1 MAKGVTL
8 CPSPNRGANDALA
21 GSRQSLF
28 PALLLVLRV
37 RAMVNEGENKA
48 ILWIKDENKIQR
60 DLIHRRNGKISVIE
74 RDLSGGQRA
83 LIHILRNEYP
93 PSRELCNM
101 LASALE
107 PIGNSVL
114 QIIKRLRRRPG
125 RPSKIDGIK
134 GAINDAIELHDFG
147 PETERERKHPS
158 TKRPQA
164 AIGMKQK
171 KPTRKD
177 AIKIIASKKKI
188 GLTTA
193 YLIDKRYRNFLK
205 NKTK

>member
-1 MAKGVTL
+1 
-8 CPSPNRGANDALA
+8 
-21 GSRQSLF
+21 
-28 PALLLVLRV
+28 LVLRV

-60 DLIHRRNGKISVIE
+60 DLIYRRSGKISVIE

-93 PSRELCNM
+93 PSRELCNV

-125 RPSKIDGIK
+125 RLSKIDEIS
-134 GAINDAIELHDFG
+134 GAVRDAYDVHFIGPKIEQ
-147 PETERERKHPS
+147 ERRFPR

-164 AIGMKQK
+164 AAGTRQK
-171 KPTRKD
+171 KPD
-177 AIKIIASKKKI
+177 A
-188 GLTTA
+188 GGC
-193 YLIDKRYRNFLK
+193 DQNNCFRE
-205 NKTK
+205 

>member
-1 MAKGVTL
+1 
-8 CPSPNRGANDALA
+8 
-21 GSRQSLF
+21 
-28 PALLLVLRV
+28 LVLPV

-60 DLIHRRNGKISVIE
+60 DLIYWRSGKISVIE

-83 LIHILRNEYP
+83 LIDILRNEYP
-93 PSRELCNM
+93 PSRELCNV

-114 QIIKRLRRRPG
+114 QIINRLRRRPG
-125 RPSKIDGIK
+125 RPSKIDEIE
-134 GAINDAIELHDFG
+134 GAINDGIELHDFG
-147 PETERERKHPS
+147 PTTEWERKHPS

-164 AIGMKQK
+164 AVGMKQK
-171 KPTRKD
+171 KPTRGD

-188 GLTTA
+188 GLTKA
-193 YLIDKRYRNFLK
+193 YLLEKRYRNFLK